1 MPRTFTMV
9 SVSIHAVVLSGVYVA
24 QILSS
29 EPLPIPRDGFVDA
42 FRDQTVTPA
51 AIIEPVRPKPATR
64 AESLERSV
72 SASAAPLDAPATVTP
87 ETGRENE
94 ASPMRSAGPVTGV
107 EQGLD
112 VGAPVGVI
120 PGAAV
125 PAPAPAPQQP
135 IHLHSGIQPPRKIVD
150 VKPIYPALAQIAH
163 QEGVVIL
170 ETIIDAVGGVE
181 TVRVLRGYPLLN
193 QAAVHAVSQWRFTP
207 ALLNGQPV
215 PVVMTVTV
223 NFSLKVER

>member
-24 QILSS
+24 QIVSS
-29 EPLPIPRDGFVDA
+29 GPLPALRSAFAPPEFVRAVIKDISQPTA
-42 FRDQTVTPA
+42 
-51 AIIEPVRPKPATR
+51 R
-64 AESLERSV
+64 AESSERSV
-72 SASAAPLDAPATVTP
+72 SASAAPIAAPATVTP
-87 ETGRENE
+87 ETGRESE
-94 ASPMRSAGPVTGV
+94 TSPTRSTGPMTGV

-120 PGAAV
+120 PGATA
-125 PAPAPAPQQP
+125 APPEPAPQQP
-135 IHLHSGIQPPRKIVD
+135 IRLHSGIQAPRKIVD
-150 VKPIYPALAQIAH
+150 VKPIYPLLAQTVH
-163 QEGVVIL
+163 REGVVIL
-170 ETIIDAVGGVE
+170 ETIIDARGEVE
-181 TVRVLRGYPLLN
+181 AVRVLRGYDLLN
-193 QAAVHAVSQWRFTP
+193 QAAVDAVSQWRFTP